1 MILNRESFSLPEDGW
16 YHVAPLGVFPHAAS
30 GVVQVV
36 DAEACG
42 AMAAAFGVEAAARN
56 FAGLLIDFDHFS
68 LDAGNKSEAA
78 GWITALEARV
88 EGYGLKVAGSGGEEV
103 AGSRLRGNGSQDL
116 GLWAEI
122 RWSDTGEAAVR
133 GGRYRFLS
141 PVWSRSDCVD
151 LGDGRV
157 RPVRL
162 LNAAVTNDPNL
173 KGLVPLSNRGQRAEG
188 RGQGEMRTSN
198 IEHRTSN
205 VVEEVFA
212 NAEEEKRLKWAL
224 GNSPEDRHC
233 PSCTALAGM
242 VQTEAAWEAAEL
254 RPKSGRLFCGEHC
267 HCRLVET
274 DDPVQGDLE
283 AVQALYEGNALGNAA
298 RLAAVRAMASLH
310 VQEAKWALRNN
321 WTEEARE
328 ASLAVRRAKAKKRD
342 GDEDGDEDKAK
353 KRSKE
358 LKRIREKLRRG
369 EKLTDEERERLQ
381 RGYGIRDT
389 RRSAAG

>member
-1 MILNRESFSLPEDGW
+1 MNALILNRVSFLLPEDGW
-16 YHVAPLGVFPHAAS
+16 YHVAPLGVFPHAGS

-42 AMAAAFGVEAAARN
+42 AMAAAFGVEAAGVN

-78 GWITALEARV
+78 GWIVGLDARD
-88 EGYGLKVAGSGGEEV
+88 S
-103 AGSRLRGNGSQDL
+103 
-116 GLWAEI
+116 GLWAQI

-151 LGDGRV
+151 LGENRV

-173 KGLVPLSNRGQRAEG
+173 KGLVPLSNRA
-188 RGQGEMRTSN
+188 S
-198 IEHRTSN
+198 
-205 VVEEVFA
+205 VLA
-212 NAEEEKRLKWAL
+212 NAEGEKRLKWVL

-233 PSCTALAGM
+233 PSCSALAGM
-242 VQTEAAWEAAEL
+242 VQTEAAWEAAGL

-274 DDPVQGDLE
+274 DEAVRGDLG
-283 AVQALYEGNALGNAA
+283 AVRALYGNEALGNAECG
-298 RLAAVRAMASLH
+298 VRSAEYNVREL
-310 VQEAKWALRNN
+310 VKEAKWALRNN
-321 WTEEARE
+321 WTEEARD
-328 ASLAVRRAKAKKRD
+328 ASLAVRKAKAKKRD
-342 GDEDGDEDKAK
+342 EDEEDQGAEDSEEEKKKAEEKAK
-353 KRSKE
+353 ARE
-358 LKRIREKLRRG
+358 RAMARAREKFRKKAAEG
-369 EKLTDEERERLQ
+369 A
-381 RGYGIRDT
+381 
-389 RRSAAG
+389 RST